1 MNRAT
6 SRAVVQTPG
15 VSKAA
20 RVRAR
25 TAAALVSA
33 LILGVGYKAW
43 GLQVESSEKFRE
55 QALRQHVHTV
65 EIPAPRGAILDARG
79 RPLAI
84 SADAESVWADPR
96 AVVDVAGS
104 AERVAAALGL
114 EVNVVE
120 ARLASRKRFAWIAR
134 HVTPEQAKAVR
145 ALKLAGIEVAHEP
158 RRWYPERSTGGTVI
172 GFAGLDGN
180 GLDGLELQMDAVLTG
195 QKARFA
201 ALRDARGK
209 TMLDQGATDPV
220 PGATVE
226 LTLDRSIQH
235 IADEALMASVTA
247 NKAKSGVAV
256 VLDVKTGG
264 VLAMSAVPIYD
275 PNDPAEAVRA
285 KARNRAVTDVYEIGS
300 VMKVFTVAAAL
311 DAGLTRGDELWDVEG
326 GAWMAPGGKRVT
338 DVHHDTVLTTGG
350 IIKRSSN
357 IGATKVGLRLGR
369 LRLYEALKRYGFG
382 EKTGIDLPGEQR
394 GRVRDGGTWRDVEL
408 VTISWGY
415 GLTVSPIQIAAAMA
429 AIGNGGVYNPP
440 RIVEKVTS
448 ADGTV
453 RYQRATEPRPIM
465 KPSTAAAML
474 PMLKSVFDPSH
485 FGKRDGGTGAGIA
498 VPGFVPGGKSGTA
511 HKYDSATH
519 RYAPDRYLSSFAGLV
534 PIANPRIAI
543 VVVVDDP
550 SGGDYFGGKVA
561 GPVFGQIA
569 SESLRY
575 LGVPGDAPVEPPPP
589 AAPGKGPAKA
599 AAAAAAAPPAAAAD
613 DEAAEVIEPA
623 PDALEGATTTVPDF
637 RGAGV
642 ARAVA
647 LAAERGVAI
656 EVRGSGRCLAQ
667 SIPPGPA
674 ALGATV
680 TLEFGDAR

>member
-201 ALRDARGK
+201 AIRDARGK
-209 TMLDQGATDPV
+209 TMMSDGLTEAV
-220 PGATVE
+220 PGATVQ
-226 LTLDRSIQH
+226 LTLDATIQH
-235 IADEALMASVTA
+235 IADEALAAAVTE
-247 NKAKSGVAV
+247 NKAKGGTAV
-256 VLDVKTGG
+256 VLDVATGG
-264 VLAMSAVPIYD
+264 VLAMSSLPTYD
-275 PNDPAEAVRA
+275 PNDPAKAVQAR
-285 KARNRAVTDVYEIGS
+285 ARNRAVTDSYEIGS
-300 VMKVFTVAAAL
+300 IMKIFNVSLAL
-311 DAGLTRGDELWDVEG
+311 DAGVTRPDELWNVENG
-326 GAWMAPGGKRVT
+326 RWAIPGKTIT
-338 DVHHDTVLTTGG
+338 DVHGASVLTTTG

-357 IGATKVGLRLGR
+357 VGAAKIGMRLGR
-369 LRLYEALKRYGFG
+369 DRLYAGLKRFGFG
-382 EKTGIDLPGEQR
+382 TPTGIELPGEQAGKIR
-394 GRVRDGGTWRDVEL
+394 NGATWRDIEL
-408 VTISWGY
+408 ATISYGY
-415 GLTVSPIQIAAAMA
+415 GLTVTPIQVAAGLA
-429 AIGNGGVYNPP
+429 AVGNGGVYHEP
-440 RIVEKVTS
+440 RLIERVTS
-448 ADGTV
+448 ADGTLL
-453 RYQRATEPRPIM
+453 YQRRDDGRAVI
-465 KPSTAAAML
+465 KPVTAAQMRAML
-474 PMLKSVFDPSH
+474 AAVFEKATKGEH
-485 FGKRDGGTGAGIA
+485 DGGTAAGID
-498 VPGFVPGGKSGTA
+498 VPGFHAGGKTATA
-511 HKYDSATH
+511 HKWDPAIKT
-519 RYAPDRYLSSFAGLV
+519 YALRRYLSSFAGLV
-534 PIANPRIAI
+534 PIAAPRLAI
-543 VVVVDDP
+543 VVVIDEPDP
-550 SGGDYFGGKVA
+550 ARHFGGQVA
-561 GPVFGQIA
+561 GPVFGAIA
-569 SESLRY
+569 SQSLRY
-575 LGVPGDAPVEPPPP
+575 LGVPGDAAIESRARRPPSPTS
-589 AAPGKGPAKA
+589 AAPASRARWRWPPSAASRSRCAARA
-599 AAAAAAAPPAAAAD
+599 AASRSRSRPARRRWAPPSPSSSAMRARCSSD
-613 DEAAEVIEPA
+613 CHPGRNRA
-623 PDALEGATTTVPDF
+623 PSAF
-637 RGAGV
+637 FK
-642 ARAVA
+642 AR
-647 LAAERGVAI
+647 
-656 EVRGSGRCLAQ
+656 
-667 SIPPGPA
+667 
-674 ALGATV
+674 
-680 TLEFGDAR
+680 